1 MKRLILAVFLF
12 VGSLAHTQSSAGV
25 YKVRWTIDSR
35 ITNSFTINNTGTN
48 RLDIPANLYDSVTNQ
63 ILAIV
68 KEELHTDAKLF
79 YPLNSNGKEMRFNA
93 SSQQVGGLPRGNK
106 RKATATEYLEYYV
119 KFKIRVGVNKTF
131 SVGTELASYN
141 RLRPFVK
148 VKMKAYGVDKR
159 CKFRKRSKKTGFKSL
174 HSFEYNLGG
183 TTMTNTNALPINE
196 VVDMVFQGLEKFR
209 SKVR

>member
-1 MKRLILAVFLF
+1 MKRLLIVAF
-12 VGSLAHTQSSAGV
+12 VLIGSLSFSQGTAGV
-25 YKVRWTIDSR
+25 YKVRWIIDSR

-48 RLDIPANLYDSVTNQ
+48 RLEIPTNLQDSVTNQ

-68 KEELHTDAKLF
+68 KEELHTNAKLF
-79 YPLNSNGKEMRFNA
+79 YPINNNGEEMRFNA
-93 SSQQVGGLPRGNK
+93 TSEQVGGLPRGTK

-131 SVGTELASYN
+131 SFGNEMASYN
-141 RLRPFVK
+141 RLRPYVR

-159 CKFRKRSKKTGFKSL
+159 CKFRKRSRKSGFKSL
-174 HSFEYNLGG
+174 NSFEYNIGG

-209 SKVR
+209 GKVR

>member
-1 MKRLILAVFLF
+1 MKRFLLAVCVLL
-12 VGSLAHTQSSAGV
+12 GSLAYSQGTAGV
-25 YKVRWTIDSR
+25 YKVRWNIDSR

-48 RLDIPANLYDSVTNQ
+48 RLEIPANLQDSVTNL

-68 KEELHTDAKLF
+68 KEELGTNAKLF
-79 YPLNSNGKEMRFNA
+79 YPIKSNGEEMRFNA
-93 SSQQVGGLPRGNK
+93 SSEQVGGLPRGTK

-131 SVGTELASYN
+131 SVGNEIASYN

-159 CKFRKRSKKTGFKSL
+159 CKFRKRARKTGFKSL
-174 HSFEYNLGG
+174 NSFEYNLGG

>member
-1 MKRLILAVFLF
+1 MKRLLLAAFVL
-12 VGSLAHTQSSAGV
+12 VGSLVHSQGSAGV
-25 YKVRWTIDSR
+25 YKVRWTVDSR

-48 RLDIPANLYDSVTNQ
+48 RLEIPTNLYDSVTRQ

-79 YPLNSNGKEMRFNA
+79 YPINSNGEEMRFNG
-93 SSQQVGGLPRGNK
+93 SSEQVGGLPRGTK
-106 RKATATEYLEYYV
+106 RKAAATEYLEYYV

-131 SVGTELASYN
+131 TVGNEMASYN
-141 RLRPFVK
+141 RLKPYVK

-159 CKFRKRSKKTGFKSL
+159 CKFRKHARKTGFRSL
-174 HSFEYNLGG
+174 NSFEYNLGG

-196 VVDMVFQGLEKFR
+196 VVDMVFKGLEKFR
-209 SKVR
+209 GKIK

>member
-48 RLDIPANLYDSVTNQ
+48 RLEIPANLYDSVTNQ

-79 YPLNSNGKEMRFNA
+79 
-93 SSQQVGGLPRGNK
+93 
-106 RKATATEYLEYYV
+106 
-119 KFKIRVGVNKTF
+119 
-131 SVGTELASYN
+131 
-141 RLRPFVK
+141 
-148 VKMKAYGVDKR
+148 
-159 CKFRKRSKKTGFKSL
+159 
-174 HSFEYNLGG
+174 
-183 TTMTNTNALPINE
+183 
-196 VVDMVFQGLEKFR
+196 
-209 SKVR
+209 